1 MELML
6 PMNPETNDDGTA
18 YKGYDVNSAS
28 PLQGGSCGVVG
39 TDAARTCN
47 EFLGITIA
55 LNLDV

>member
-6 PMNPETNDDGTA
+6 PTNPETNDDGTA

>member
-6 PMNPETNDDGTA
+6 PTNPETNDDGTA
-18 YKGYDVNSAS
+18 YKGYDVNLAS

-39 TDAARTCN
+39 TDAAHTCN

-55 LNLDV
+55 LNLGV

>member
-1 MELML
+1 MESML
-6 PMNPETNDDGTA
+6 PTNPETNDDGTA
-18 YKGYDVNSAS
+18 YRGYDVNLAS
-28 PLQGGSCGVVG
+28 PRQGGSCGIVG

>member
-1 MELML
+1 ML
-6 PMNPETNDDGTA
+6 PTNPETNDDGTA
-18 YKGYDVNSAS
+18 YRGYDVNLAS
-28 PLQGGSCGVVG
+28 PRQDGSCGVVG